1 MNALYQ
7 KQILEFAKLSRTR
20 ELDPAAPY
28 QASSDNPTCGDR
40 VDVSLQLDN
49 GAISHIGIKVRG
61 CALCEAGAGLLIE
74 NFVGITPDDASRMTA
89 QFSRWI
95 GKELDEPP
103 NEDMAK
109 FMPVRDI
116 RNRHKC
122 VLLAFQAANEA
133 LAQP

>member
-1 MNALYQ
+1 MDALYQ

-20 ELDPAAPY
+20 ELDPTAPY
-28 QASSDNPTCGDR
+28 QASRDNPTCGDR

-74 NFVGITPDDASRMTA
+74 KFVGITPDDANQMTA

-95 GKELDEPP
+95 GKERDEPP
-103 NEDMAK
+103 NEDMEK

-133 LAQP
+133 LAQS

>member
-1 MNALYQ
+1 LDALYQ

-28 QASSDNPTCGDR
+28 QASRDNPTCGDR

-95 GKELDEPP
+95 SKERDEPP

-133 LAQP
+133 LAQS